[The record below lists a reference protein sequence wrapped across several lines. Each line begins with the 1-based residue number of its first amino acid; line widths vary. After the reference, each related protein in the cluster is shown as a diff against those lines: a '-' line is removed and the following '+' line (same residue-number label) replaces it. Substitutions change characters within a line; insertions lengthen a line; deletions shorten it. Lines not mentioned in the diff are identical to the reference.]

1 MKIIK
6 IYISVRGRLSLGQ
19 YWLYWVIPLSI
30 IMLVQYYFKG
40 LGYYFDT
47 GTVRIFNFLIIWP
60 AIATS
65 VKRLHDLN
73 KSGWWFLLNLIPLIG
88 NLLLGLLLSF
98 IPGKK
103 EKNEYDLL
111 KKTKI

>member
-1 MKIIK
+1 MKIIPV
-6 IYISVRGRLSLGQ
+6 YISIKGRLSLAQ
-19 YWLYWVIPLSI
+19 YWLYWVIPFSI
-30 IMLVQYYFKG
+30 ILFAQYYFRSQ
-40 LGYYFDT
+40 GYSLDT
-47 GTVRIFNFLIIWP
+47 GTVKIINVLIIWP

-98 IPGKK
+98 IPGTK

-111 KKTKI
+111 